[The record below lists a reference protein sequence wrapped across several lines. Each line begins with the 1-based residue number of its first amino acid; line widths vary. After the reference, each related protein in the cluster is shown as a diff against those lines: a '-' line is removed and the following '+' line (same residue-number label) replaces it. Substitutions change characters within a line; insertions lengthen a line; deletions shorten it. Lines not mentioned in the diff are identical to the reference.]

1 MGREVGGP
9 RGVGR
14 RGEVGGLRGVGRWGE
29 VGGLRGVGRWGGVF
43 EAGSEAMPGKGPL
56 RWGGPGALETD
67 V

>member
-1 MGREVGGP
+1 MGREVGGL

-14 RGEVGGLRGVGRWGE
+14 RGEVGGLRGVGRWG
-29 VGGLRGVGRWGGVF
+29 GAF
-43 EAGSEAMPGKGPL
+43 EAGSEPVPGKGPL